1 MQVILMLTTDLYIS
15 NDKDRSC
22 LESLLNALVNEL
34 QLDNPDVKDISS
46 RSNVREVRL
55 IIMRLLS
62 KYFSLFWNDNEV
74 NDFLW
79 L

>member
-1 MQVILMLTTDLYIS
+1 MLTTDLYIS

-22 LESLLNALVNEL
+22 LEGLLNALVTEL
-34 QLDNPDVKDISS
+34 QLDNPDIKDISS

-62 KYFSLFWNDNEV
+62 KYLSLFWNFNEV
-74 NDFLW
+74 NDFLC